1 MSGLT
6 TTQLADRLNLTKGR
20 ISQMVK
26 SGHLDGCYH
35 GEGRN
40 RRFDLAKAAERLQR
54 KLDPGQML
62 GNGAKTKK
70 QIEAALTGSADDPKH
85 PAGASALNEKDISR
99 YELARI
105 QNAEEDLR
113 RKRRESAAAEGTMVL
128 ASEVQQQ
135 IGRIMAQEIA
145 EFEAVMR
152 EAASVLADKH
162 GLDAR
167 EIRQVLNNEWRKH
180 RQLRR
185 DALNAESEDAELS
198 EAEKAADI

>member
-6 TTQLADRLNLTKGR
+6 TTQLAERLNLTKGR
-20 ISQMVK
+20 ISQLVK
-26 SGHLDGCYH
+26 AGDLDGCYH

-40 RRFDLAKAAERLQR
+40 RRFDLAKAAEKLKRN
-54 KLDPGQML
+54 LDPGQML

-70 QIEAALTGSADDPKH
+70 QIEAVLTGEASDQRAST
-85 PAGASALNEKDISR
+85 GARVLDHGDVSR

-128 ASEVQQQ
+128 VSEVQQQ
-135 IGRIMAQEIA
+135 IGRIVSQEIA

-152 EAASVLADKH
+152 EAAIVLADLY
-162 GLDAR
+162 GLEAR
-167 EIRQVLNNEWRKH
+167 AVRQVLLNEWRNH
-180 RQLRR
+180 REARR
-185 DALNAESEDAELS
+185 DALKEEAQNTDLS

>member
-6 TTQLADRLNLTKGR
+6 TTQLAEKLNLTKGR

-26 SGHLDGCYH
+26 SGHLDGCYQ

-40 RRFDLAKAAERLQR
+40 RRFDLAKAAERLKR
-54 KLDPGQML
+54 NLDPGQML

-70 QIEAALTGSADDPKH
+70 QLEAALTGSAEDPKH
-85 PAGASALNEKDISR
+85 PAGASELPEKDISR

-105 QNAEEDLR
+105 ENAEEDLR

-152 EAASVLADKH
+152 EAASVVADIH

-167 EIRQVLNNEWRKH
+167 EIRQVLNDEWRKH

-185 DALNAESEDAELS
+185 DELNAEAESADLS